1 MSNLTKKQKH
11 VFDFINTYLAEN
23 GISPT
28 IEEIRK
34 KLKLKA
40 VSTVHEHIN
49 SLKKKGYLSRS
60 VNSARS
66 LSLKKEIKSIIEIPI
81 IGRIAAGY
89 PIEAI
94 ENVEDTIS
102 LVNPAIKTAEG
113 YYALR
118 VVGDSMIDE
127 GIFNGDIVIIKKQS
141 VAENGQT
148 VVAIIDDN
156 EATLKKLYREK
167 DVFRLQPRN
176 PNMEPLFRTD
186 VEIRGVV
193 VQVISNINNDPE
205 KTIQKK
211 SKHGFKTI
219 DLFAGVGGIRL
230 GFENAGFQTVFAN
243 DFEAKCKDTYDLN
256 FKSSKLIVED
266 IRKIGIDDLPKFDF
280 LLGGFPCQAF
290 SIAGYRQ
297 GFNDQKGRGNL
308 FFDVARIIDKRK
320 PEGFLLENVK
330 NLKSHDGGKTF
341 RIIQETLENLGYH
354 VKTKVLNSMEYGN
367 IPQNRERIYIVG
379 FKNKDYTDKFE
390 FPSPVKLTTKI
401 TDLLEKNVAEK
412 YYYNGKPL
420 FDKLKNFV
428 KETGKVYQWRR
439 QYVREN
445 KSGVC
450 PTLTANMGMG
460 GHNVPIIK
468 DKKGIRKLTPLECF
482 RIQGFPNTYVL
493 PKISDSALY
502 KQAGNSVSVP
512 VIGAVARQMMKAMKD

>member
-1 MSNLTKKQKH
+1 MPSLTRKQKEI
-11 VFDFINTYLAEN
+11 FDFIKTYLFEN

-34 KLKLKA
+34 ELNLKA

-49 SLKKKGYLSRS
+49 SLKSKGYLSKSENS
-60 VNSARS
+60 VRALN
-66 LSLKKEIKSIIEIPI
+66 LEKEIKSILEIPV
-81 IGRIAAGY
+81 IGKIAAGL

-94 ENVEDTIS
+94 ENHEDSIS
-102 LVNPAIKTAEG
+102 IVNPSLKNANDH
-113 YYALR
+113 YALR
-118 VVGDSMIDE
+118 VVGDSMVDE
-127 GIFNGDIVIIKKQS
+127 GIFDGDIVIIKKQS

-156 EATLKKLYREK
+156 HATLKKIYREK
-167 DVFRLQPRN
+167 NNFRLQPRN

-193 VQVISNINNDPE
+193 VQVISNIKNEPQNI
-205 KTIQKK
+205 KINKV
-211 SKHGFKTI
+211 SHGFRTI
-219 DLFAGVGGIRL
+219 DLFAGVGGIRA
-230 GFENAGFQTVFAN
+230 GFERAGFKTVFAN
-243 DFEAKCKDTYDLN
+243 DFEPQCKNTYDLN
-256 FKSSKLIVED
+256 FRDAKLVIED
-266 IRKIGIDDLPKFDF
+266 IRNIGIDDLPEFDF

-297 GFNDQKGRGNL
+297 GFADEKGRGNL
-308 FFDVARIIDKRK
+308 FFDIARILEARK

-330 NLKSHDGGKTF
+330 NLKSHDGGRTF
-341 RIIQETLENLGYH
+341 TIIQETLEKLGYY
-354 VKTKVLNSMEYGN
+354 VKYRVLNSMDYGN

-379 FKNKDYTDKFE
+379 FKNKDYSDRFE
-390 FPSPVKLTTKI
+390 FPSPIKLTKKI
-401 TDLLEKNVAEK
+401 IDLLEKDVPDK

-420 FDKLKNFV
+420 FDKLKDFIT
-428 KETGKVYQWRR
+428 EEGKVYQWRR

-468 DKKGIRKLTPLECF
+468 DKKGIRKLTPVECA
-482 RIQGFPNTYVL
+482 RIQGFPEDFIL
-493 PKISDSALY
+493 PKLADSSLY
-502 KQAGNSVSVP
+502 KQFGNSVSVP
-512 VIGAVARQMMKAMKD
+512 VIEAVAKQMMKAME